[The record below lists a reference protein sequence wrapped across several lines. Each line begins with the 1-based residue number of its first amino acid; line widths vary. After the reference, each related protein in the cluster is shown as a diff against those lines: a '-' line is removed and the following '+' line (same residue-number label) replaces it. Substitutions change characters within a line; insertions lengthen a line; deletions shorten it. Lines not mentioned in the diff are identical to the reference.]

1 MKNQNKKGGAGGG
14 GTGRYHGPNVIA
26 YGPAGGGKGG
36 VVRAALAAARR
47 RHAAV
52 SCLECHSVRLLFT
65 AVLKQLRAAGA
76 GDGPGAARQRADAE
90 GAGDRAPAEIAGESP
105 AEGGCAAAEGAEEA
119 SGRRRY
125 GVDRVD
131 DFLEKLARA
140 CPLDGPT
147 HYIVL
152 EQAERL
158 RTRAAF
164 PALLALMRARELAG
178 ANVHVVLVSRSGWDE
193 YEAFGPT
200 GGAEPI
206 PVAFPAYS
214 DADLVRV
221 LAQMRYPL
229 GDTGG
234 AASTAD
240 GDAERELYCRFASVC
255 IATLARATT
264 SARELHAV
272 VGELW
277 AEAAARSVA
286 AKNLWSLP
294 SREQEATL
302 QWVRKRAKAVLESG
316 GQCVALGPFPEARA
330 REDALAR
337 EGAPASTRAG
347 AAALELPFVSKLLLL
362 AAHIASRNAQ
372 SLDSALFTST
382 GAVRKRRKRSAAAM
396 AATQEAADAK
406 WLSGPGVFA
415 LERLY
420 AIYACIVDAEWGE
433 DGLPTSV
440 KDPTADLLSQVASLA
455 AVNLLA
461 TAGGDPLDA
470 SARFRCNVG
479 DEVIESVARQ
489 VGFPLHKYAVRQAA

>member
-1 MKNQNKKGGAGGG
+1 MGRLRASVRMPRARATARRPKSPASRPPKAAAPPPRAPRRRAGGG
-14 GTGRYHGPNVIA
+14 TASTAWTTSWRSSPRL
-26 YGPAGGGKGG
+26 PAGW
-36 VVRAALAAARR
+36 
-47 RHAAV
+47 
-52 SCLECHSVRLLFT
+52 
-65 AVLKQLRAAGA
+65 
-76 GDGPGAARQRADAE
+76 
-90 GAGDRAPAEIAGESP
+90 
-105 AEGGCAAAEGAEEA
+105 
-119 SGRRRY
+119 
-125 GVDRVD
+125 
-131 DFLEKLARA
+131 
-140 CPLDGPT
+140 PT

-193 YEAFGPT
+193 YENRPDRRRRAHPRN
-200 GGAEPI
+200 
-206 PVAFPAYS
+206 AFPA

-240 GDAERELYCRFASVC
+240 GDAERAVLPLCVGVHRHSGARD
-255 IATLARATT
+255 IGARAAT
-264 SARELHAV
+264 V

-337 EGAPASTRAG
+337 GGRPPARAPVPRRSSFLRFQAAVTHTSQAATRSRSTARSLRRRAPCASVASAPPPRWRPREAAAQVAPRDPASSRSSASTRVYRRRRVGRGRPSHVRQGPDRRPARRWRPRCSQSPRHG
-347 AAALELPFVSKLLLL
+347 WRRP
-362 AAHIASRNAQ
+362 SRRQ
-372 SLDSALFTST
+372 
-382 GAVRKRRKRSAAAM
+382 R
-396 AATQEAADAK
+396 
-406 WLSGPGVFA
+406 
-415 LERLY
+415 
-420 AIYACIVDAEWGE
+420 
-433 DGLPTSV
+433 
-440 KDPTADLLSQVASLA
+440 
-455 AVNLLA
+455 
-461 TAGGDPLDA
+461 PL
-470 SARFRCNVG
+470 RCNVG

-489 VGFPLHKYAVRQAA
+489 VGPLHKYAVRQAA